1 MATKPTLGYSS
12 RSLAQKLGLKDGM
25 NAIAINAPDDYLS
38 LLGGNKKIL
47 HANARP
53 PWDFVHL
60 FVNKIEALEEQLHYL
75 RSHLTPDGM
84 LWVSWYKKSAK
95 LPTEITEDIIRDTCL
110 PLGFVDI
117 KVCAVTEIWSG
128 LKLVIRKELR

>member
-1 MATKPTLGYSS
+1 MEKKPDGGYSS
-12 RSLAQKLGLKDGM
+12 KTLAQKLGLKEGM
-25 NAIAINAPDDYLS
+25 NALAINAPADYLS
-38 LLGGNKKIL
+38 LLGNHKKIL
-47 HANARP
+47 KNNAGP

-60 FVNKIEALEEQLHYL
+60 FVNKIETLEERLYYL
-75 RSHLTPDGM
+75 RSHITPDGM

-95 LPTEITEDIIRDTCL
+95 VLTEITEDIIRDSCL
-110 PLGFVDI
+110 PLGFVDV